1 MIAEAH
7 KAHQCK
13 WLGEGGNG
21 DVEAKGDT
29 KPSDL
34 GRGEWQ
40 SAPPTDHSDRVCEDI
55 MLCNATAEWVSTP
68 HTRFSDRACT
78 PLTIPLADEYISLNK
93 TLRSDRV
100 CTKATVCKEGE
111 EYQTQAFSRFVN
123 RMCKPLRKCR
133 YTNNAPYGTLLS
145 QGRPTAMSS
154 QYSNWNSNRCVD
166 GSTNTHGPSGS
177 VCGTNRQNEPWFR
190 VDLQRRMNVGVV
202 RVWNRYDAEYV
213 KEKRRRAEG
222 ERNLHVCC
230 ERDRVCVLCMRVEYC
245 VRCAMRGVPHM
256 QMLIRPNNDITLLLP
271 PLLPPGTITS
281 TSGRCV

>member
-21 DVEAKGDT
+21 DVDATGDT

-34 GRGEWQ
+34 GWGEWQ
-40 SAPPTDHSDRVCEDI
+40 SAPPTDHSDRVCENI
-55 MLCNATAEWVSTP
+55 KLCNATAEYMSTP
-68 HTRFSDRACT
+68 HTRFSDRVCT

-100 CTKATVCKEGE
+100 CTKVTVCKEGE

-154 QYSNWNSNRCVD
+154 QYSTHFNGDSKRCVD
-166 GSTNTHGPSGS
+166 GSTNGYGPSGS
-177 VCGTNRQNEPWFR
+177 VCATNRQNEPWFR
-190 VDLQRRMNVGVV
+190 VDLERRMNIGVV
-202 RVWNRYDAEYV
+202 RVYNVRHDLGEAEYV
-213 KEKRRRAEG
+213 EEKRRRDEARG
-222 ERNLHVCC
+222 TYAVNVIVYACC
-230 ERDRVCVLCMRVEYC
+230 VCVLRMRV
-245 VRCAMRGVPHM
+245 
-256 QMLIRPNNDITLLLP
+256 D
-271 PLLPPGTITS
+271 
-281 TSGRCV
+281 